1 MKRYQKG
8 LIVIS
13 IISPF
18 LSYCLVVGIGLFIF
32 WVSSGKIVLSDIYNV
47 AFLIGNVIAINF
59 CLLFYLKVRL
69 ENNGGNLP

>member
-32 WVSSGKIVLSDIYNV
+32 WASSGKILLSDIYNV
-47 AFLIGNVIAINF
+47 AFVIGNVVSINF
-59 CLLFYLKVRL
+59 CLLFYLNIRL
-69 ENNGGNLP
+69 KKN